1 MAKNQATDPASA
13 PADSRPVV
21 TIIGGPNGAG
31 KTTLSRS
38 FNSPN
43 PVINPDDIPRDT
55 PLDHLSSARV
65 EVAREGLR
73 QASRFIHE
81 KRSFTVEMTL
91 TGPNMPQLVAAAK
104 DAGFKVDLHY
114 IGLDSPELA
123 RARIGER
130 VKSGGHSIPDQDI
143 EKRFART
150 VAALP
155 RAIAT
160 ADTATLYDNSGPS
173 RIAVA
178 RIEPDKKP
186 SMRPDAPAWVKPAI
200 KEAQRLSPDAP
211 QPKQDRTLKLKL

>member
-1 MAKNQATDPASA
+1 MAENQA
-13 PADSRPVV
+13 ADARPVM
-21 TIIGGPNGAG
+21 TIIAGPNGAG

-38 FNSPN
+38 FSSPN
-43 PVINPDDIPRDT
+43 PVINPDVIPKGT
-55 PLDHLSSARV
+55 PPDQLSSARV
-65 EVAREGLR
+65 EAVREGLR

-81 KRSFTVEMTL
+81 RRSFTVELTL
-91 TGPNMPQLVAAAK
+91 TGPNAPHVIAAAK
-104 DAGFKVDLHY
+104 EAGFKVDLHY

-130 VKSGGHSIPDQDI
+130 VKAGGHSIPDQDI

-150 VAALP
+150 TAALP
-155 RAIAT
+155 RAIAA

-173 RIAVA
+173 RVAVA
-178 RIEPDKKP
+178 RIEPGKKP

-200 KEAQRLSPDAP
+200 KEAQRLNPDAP

>member
-1 MAKNQATDPASA
+1 M
-13 PADSRPVV
+13 
-21 TIIGGPNGAG
+21 TIIAGPNGAG

-38 FNSPN
+38 FSLPN
-43 PVINPDDIPRDT
+43 PVINPDLIPRDT
-55 PLDHLSSARV
+55 PPHQLSNARA
-65 EVAREGLR
+65 EAARDALR
-73 QASRFIHE
+73 QASRFIHD
-81 KRSFTVEMTL
+81 KRSFSIELTL
-91 TGPNMPQLVAAAK
+91 TGPNTPQVIAAAK
-104 DAGFKVDLHY
+104 DAGFKVYLHY

-130 VKSGGHSIPDQDI
+130 VKAGGHSIPGQDI

-150 VAALP
+150 TAALP
-155 RAIAT
+155 RTIASV
-160 ADTATLYDNSGPS
+160 DTATLYDNSGPS

-200 KEAQRLSPDAP
+200 KEAQRLKPDAP